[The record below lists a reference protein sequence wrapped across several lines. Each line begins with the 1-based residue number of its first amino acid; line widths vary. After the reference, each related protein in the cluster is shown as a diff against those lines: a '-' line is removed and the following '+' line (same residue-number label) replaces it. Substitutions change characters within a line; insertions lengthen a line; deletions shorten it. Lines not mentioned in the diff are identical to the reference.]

1 MALPRRKPN
10 RLPNYDYSQA
20 GYYFITLCT
29 KDKQPL
35 FWQPSVGADIICP
48 PQGIQLSSI
57 GRVVDEAIRAIP
69 AHYPNVALD
78 KFVVM
83 PNHIHL
89 ILALAEPDGR
99 IISAPTKPLSGRAF
113 HSGRNP
119 FTTTSSAAR
128 RTTGASGATLMPIP
142 GNGART
148 AIMYDLTGRPAACS
162 PVRRRK
168 DFPNTSG
175 VSRAWNKRYGL

>member
-35 FWQPSVGADIICP
+35 FWQPSVGADIIRP

-99 IISAPTKPLSGRAF
+99 IISAPTKPLSTVIGSMKRA
-113 HSGRNP
+113 
-119 FTTTSSAAR
+119 AAR
-128 RTTGASGATLMPIP
+128 RAGIP
-142 GNGART
+142 LWQKSFHDHVIRGEAD
-148 AIMYDLTGRPAACS
+148 Y
-162 PVRRRK
+162 RRI
-168 DFPNTSG
+168 
-175 VSRAWNKRYGL
+175 

>member
-1 MALPRRKPN
+1 MRGMELPRRKPN

-35 FWQPSVGADIICP
+35 FWQPSVGADIIRP

-99 IISAPTKPLSGRAF
+99 IISAPTKPLSTVIGSMKRAAAKRAGIPLWQKSF
-113 HSGRNP
+113 HDHVIRGEADYRRIWSYIDANP
-119 FTTTSSAAR
+119 
-128 RTTGASGATLMPIP
+128 
-142 GNGART
+142 
-148 AIMYDLTGRPAACS
+148 
-162 PVRRRK
+162 RK
-168 DFPNTSG
+168 WREDCYY
-175 VSRAWNKRYGL
+175 V

>member
-1 MALPRRKPN
+1 MITARRAIISSP
-10 RLPNYDYSQA
+10 SAQ
-20 GYYFITLCT
+20 

-35 FWQPSVGADIICP
+35 FWQPSVGADIIRP
-48 PQGIQLSSI
+48 PQGIPLSSI

-99 IISAPTKPLSGRAF
+99 IISAPTKPLSTVIGSMKRA
-113 HSGRNP
+113 
-119 FTTTSSAAR
+119 AAKRAGIPPLAEILSRPRHPR
-128 RTTGASGATLMPIP
+128 RGGL
-142 GNGART
+142 
-148 AIMYDLTGRPAACS
+148 PAH
-162 PVRRRK
+162 
-168 DFPNTSG
+168 
-175 VSRAWNKRYGL
+175 LELH

>member
-29 KDKQPL
+29 KDKQP
-35 FWQPSVGADIICP
+35 
-48 PQGIQLSSI
+48 LSSI

-99 IISAPTKPLSGRAF
+99 IISAPTKPLSTVIGSMKRAAAKRAGIPLWQKSF
-113 HSGRNP
+113 HDHVIRGEADYRRIWSYIDANP
-119 FTTTSSAAR
+119 
-128 RTTGASGATLMPIP
+128 
-142 GNGART
+142 
-148 AIMYDLTGRPAACS
+148 
-162 PVRRRK
+162 RK
-168 DFPNTSG
+168 WREDCYY
-175 VSRAWNKRYGL
+175 V

>member
-1 MALPRRKPN
+1 MRERPSGWNSSTPPSCATASSSYGTWVRGMALPRRKPN

-69 AHYPNVALD
+69 AHYPMLRWINSSSC
-78 KFVVM
+78 
-83 PNHIHL
+83 P
-89 ILALAEPDGR
+89 
-99 IISAPTKPLSGRAF
+99 II
-113 HSGRNP
+113 
-119 FTTTSSAAR
+119 FT
-128 RTTGASGATLMPIP
+128 
-142 GNGART
+142 
-148 AIMYDLTGRPAACS
+148 
-162 PVRRRK
+162 
-168 DFPNTSG
+168 
-175 VSRAWNKRYGL
+175 